1 MKNLQFQNKKYRIM
15 LVGDPH
21 CRPEDDT
28 KHEQDVIKDYLS
40 LQYAALEAAEP
51 DLVVLMGDN
60 AGGNTPEEV
69 RETLLRIT
77 QPYVQTDTPFTFI
90 LGNHDLQYA
99 GMDLKTL
106 YRIYASLPGIIMPE
120 DITDFGDFRLSV
132 RDPETGDSALELL
145 CVYSG
150 SNAEARDY
158 SVYDYVQPEQLRW
171 IKATTE
177 ETTRRCGHVPTVV
190 FQHIPVPEEYALLK
204 ESAPFVM
211 LGGGVAGQ
219 NETRGKFFTKRKGVE
234 GYFGEAPCSPGYNS
248 KEFEVFKETGSV
260 FAAFF
265 GHDHLNDFVGMH
277 DGIILGQCKTASF
290 NVYGDG
296 LRQGVRILDFR
307 QDAPFVLDT
316 HMLRYRDLLG
326 KKCRSLSGSIA
337 VLHDKTSMKL
347 HAFGRVGIAAAVIAL
362 PPAIIRAAK
371 QYRNKRK

>member
-1 MKNLQFQNKKYRIM
+1 M

-28 KHEQDVIKDYLS
+28 KQEQAILKDYLS
-40 LQYAALEAAEP
+40 LQYAAIEAAKP
-51 DLVVLMGDN
+51 DLAVLMGDN
-60 AGGNTPEEV
+60 AGGNTLEEV
-69 RETLLRIT
+69 QKTLLRIT
-77 QPYVQTDTPFTFI
+77 QPYVQTNTPFTFI

-99 GMDLKTL
+99 GADLKSL
-106 YRIYASLPGIIMPE
+106 YGIYAALPGIVLPE
-120 DITDFGDFRLSV
+120 EITEHGDFKLSV
-132 RDPETGDSALELL
+132 QNPGTGDPALELL

-150 SNAEARDY
+150 SDGEARDY
-158 SVYDYVQPEQLRW
+158 SVYDYVHPEQLRW
-171 IKATTE
+171 IKDTTD

-219 NETRGKFFTKRKGVE
+219 NETRGKFFIKKKGVE

-248 KEFEVFKETGSV
+248 KEFETLKETGSV

-307 QDAPFVLDT
+307 QDAPFVLNT
-316 HMLRYRDLLG
+316 HMLYYRDLLG
-326 KKCRSLSGSIA
+326 KECQSLHGSIA

-347 HAFGRVGIAAAVIAL
+347 HAFGRVGIAAAVLAL
-362 PPAIIRAAK
+362 PPAVFQAVKRHK
-371 QYRNKRK
+371 NKRK